1 MFKSGPVGLDI
12 MSSKS
17 LGSLLLEVLP
27 IYCILE
33 EFLGLHSLDTNKTF
47 YPTIL
52 IQMVKIL
59 SSVPCGEII
68 SRSYWSKFILEQT
81 SKVCKSCLR
90 HEMLAH
96 RVTDSTHTTNSI
108 LLAVSETR
116 SLAGSM
122 RCLALTSYGEQN
134 SPRFSI
140 YANSTFNFLQD
151 YPQ

>member
-1 MFKSGPVGLDI
+1 MSLVGKLSQEVI
-12 MSSKS
+12 GQSS
-17 LGSLLLEVLP
+17 
-27 IYCILE
+27 
-33 EFLGLHSLDTNKTF
+33 F
-47 YPTIL
+47 
-52 IQMVKIL
+52 
-59 SSVPCGEII
+59 
-68 SRSYWSKFILEQT
+68 LEQT
-81 SKVCKSCLR
+81 SDVCKSCLR

-96 RVTDSTHTTNSI
+96 RATDSTHTTNSI